1 MESGS
6 HLIFCV
12 PFNNRYTDSL
22 NFVEMQLVLIH
33 NSQFL
38 LMRAEQEM
46 SYLFGTLILSQS
58 AQGLPRHLSMD
69 VENEKF

>member
-1 MESGS
+1 
-6 HLIFCV
+6 
-12 PFNNRYTDSL
+12 
-22 NFVEMQLVLIH
+22 MQLVLIH